1 MIQTLPPAKWSEDG
15 ELAVCCVEC
24 FFVRCDEMSRQQ
36 QQQKRDAKSEIKRD
50 FYRDVGLLISSRS
63 YCVVIIYTHTHTH
76 TTLPVIVF
84 YVFVRCCLLFIKLK
98 AFGRLNCWRKGEASA
113 HDLIV

>member
-76 TTLPVIVF
+76 THDAPSDCVLCV
-84 YVFVRCCLLFIKLK
+84 CSLLFAIYQAEGFWEIKLL
-98 AFGRLNCWRKGEASA
+98 AQRRS
-113 HDLIV
+113 ISS